1 MQDDRATYGTAK
13 RHGFQP
19 LLLATP
25 KTLSFAPGA
34 RDAKARPDDAPR
46 RRSDSHVRLRVV
58 DVAPSKLAGNVE
70 WLEAQDLL
78 DELCEDQ
85 LTLTM
90 KLACLERTTLDLSR
104 GRAPAGAASHAA
116 PAAAALRSLEA
127 RVRDLGDVRD
137 ALAVLHLAAV
147 SRNVQPA
154 FLPDAPLAEYLRGAY
169 AWLFAVVRA
178 LEHLALGLCAK
189 EPDWATYRWRIEEAK
204 NFHFDELE
212 GEIAASLGALAS
224 LDRGVDVVV
233 TQLAAAVELV
243 LEDARALEA
252 RLDERFAVAEASRA
266 TSE

>member
-34 RDAKARPDDAPR
+34 RDAKARPDDASR
-46 RRSDSHVRLRVV
+46 RRSDSHVRLRAV

-104 GRAPAGAASHAA
+104 GRAPAGAPSHAA

-147 SRNVQPA
+147 SRTVQPA

-212 GEIAASLGALAS
+212 GDIAASLGALAS
-224 LDRGVDVVV
+224 RDRGVDAVV
-233 TQLAAAVELV
+233 TQLAASVELV
-243 LEDARALEA
+243 LEDARALEV
-252 RLDERFAVAEASRA
+252 RLDERFAVAEAARPS
-266 TSE
+266 SE

>member
-1 MQDDRATYGTAK
+1 MLRRRPPRSGASRLASATSATS
-13 RHGFQP
+13 
-19 LLLATP
+19 ATP
-25 KTLSFAPGA
+25 
-34 RDAKARPDDAPR
+34 
-46 RRSDSHVRLRVV
+46 
-58 DVAPSKLAGNVE
+58 
-70 WLEAQDLL
+70 
-78 DELCEDQ
+78 
-85 LTLTM
+85 
-90 KLACLERTTLDLSR
+90 SR
-104 GRAPAGAASHAA
+104 CCTSP
-116 PAAAALRSLEA
+116 P
-127 RVRDLGDVRD
+127 
-137 ALAVLHLAAV
+137 
-147 SRNVQPA
+147 NVQPA